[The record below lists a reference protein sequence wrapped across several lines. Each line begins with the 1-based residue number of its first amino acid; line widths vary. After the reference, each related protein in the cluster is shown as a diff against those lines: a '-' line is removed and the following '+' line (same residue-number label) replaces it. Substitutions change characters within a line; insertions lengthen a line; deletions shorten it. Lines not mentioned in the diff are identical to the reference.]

1 LFLLSW
7 RNSPVGRKNFEVPT
21 PSSGLYF
28 FCLAKRK
35 QLPFR
40 FEAGAHGDISAGASF
55 GGTPNQAG
63 KDLRSN
69 DDPSIVEP
77 IELSTSAA

>member
-7 RNSPVGRKNFEVPT
+7 GNSPVGRKNFEVPT
-21 PSSGLYF
+21 PRRDF
-28 FCLAKRK
+28 IF
-35 QLPFR
+35 LPREAEAAAIR